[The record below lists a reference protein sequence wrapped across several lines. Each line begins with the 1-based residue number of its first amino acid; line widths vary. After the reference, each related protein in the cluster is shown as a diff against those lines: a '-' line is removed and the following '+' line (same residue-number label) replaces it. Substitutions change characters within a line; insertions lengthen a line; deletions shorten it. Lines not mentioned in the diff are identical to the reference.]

1 MNTFFSGNS
10 AINMAVCSDISATP
24 GRIATYLGADM
35 TDNANA
41 LRMAGLKDQPLSSLN
56 NTAPGN
62 FYRGLVAGIG
72 QQVSLKATQRENIE
86 MMLQNLANQQ
96 AELSGVN
103 INDEAAQML
112 VFEQMY
118 QAMAK
123 FLSTIQ
129 SSISSLMEV
138 V

>member
-1 MNTFFSGNS
+1 
-10 AINMAVCSDISATP
+10 
-24 GRIATYLGADM
+24 
-35 TDNANA
+35 
-41 LRMAGLKDQPLSSLN
+41 
-56 NTAPGN
+56 
-62 FYRGLVAGIG
+62 
-72 QQVSLKATQRENIE
+72 

-103 INDEAAQML
+103 INDEATQLL

-123 FLSTIQ
+123 FLSTVQ